1 MRRYQLTV
9 NNNEYEIDIEEIS
22 ATEFQVLIDGQTV
35 DVILA
40 SQADAAGAVITP
52 QIEAGPS
59 RMVGEPLT
67 AAGQP
72 VARAPKVPAAMRSET
87 PRTPSPAVAG
97 GQDLAYSMSAPMPGV
112 ILEIKVAAGDQVNKG
127 DVVMVLEAMK
137 MKNELKAPKDGVIA
151 EIYVAEGAQ
160 VKFGET
166 LVRFEA

>member
-22 ATEFQVLIDGQTV
+22 ATEFQVLIDGQTL

-40 SQADAAGAVITP
+40 SQADAADAVITP

-112 ILEIKVAAGDQVNKG
+112 ILEIKVAPGDQVNKG

-137 MKNELKAPKDGVIA
+137 MKNELKASKDGVVA
-151 EIYVAEGAQ
+151 EIYVAAGQQ

>member
-97 GQDLAYSMSAPMPGV
+97 GQDLAYSMSAPMPTTSEPATWAKRTKPAIV
-112 ILEIKVAAGDQVNKG
+112 
-127 DVVMVLEAMK
+127 
-137 MKNELKAPKDGVIA
+137 
-151 EIYVAEGAQ
+151 
-160 VKFGET
+160 
-166 LVRFEA
+166 